1 MHFFNDQGGR
11 KNWKQSAT
19 TLQLFS
25 WGIRSTCS
33 LKLLSKWFIWLVEM
47 QRRLGIWGVSCR
59 SEGDQ
64 LAGELGVPMFHTS
77 VKTDKNVA
85 SVFHSLATAHQS
97 RNKDQVE
104 VEQVSWIHFHKT
116 LQLPNK
122 CSTFQFLS
130 EVQGSFLFLYKSL
143 TCGFKG
149 IDLSPNLMMH
159 IVNCLF
165 INFHSQSLLL
175 SITNF

>member
-33 LKLLSKWFIWLVEM
+33 LKLLSKWFIWCK
-47 QRRLGIWGVSCR
+47 GYWGYG
-59 SEGDQ
+59 EY
-64 LAGELGVPMFHTS
+64 LAGVKVTS
-77 VKTDKNVA
+77 WLENWVCQCSTPPWRRTRTWRP
-85 SVFHSLATAHQS
+85 SSTAWPQ
-97 RNKDQVE
+97 RIRAGTGTRWRWNRWAGYIFTK
-104 VEQVSWIHFHKT
+104 
-116 LQLPNK
+116 LYK

-149 IDLSPNLMMH
+149 VDLSPNLMMH